1 MENIISQH
9 DDIHKAIDNL
19 INIYSIHVKYEN
31 KILFLRNKI
40 KSKNHVNVNNEIK
53 NHIKDHILFL
63 NKINELKI
71 LLEKHIED
79 YDKTQIHPLS
89 KL

>member
-1 MENIISQH
+1 MKNIISQH

-19 INIYSIHVKYEN
+19 INVYSIHVNYEN
-31 KILFLRNKI
+31 KLLILRNKM
-40 KSKNHVNVNNEIK
+40 KPKNHPNINYEIK

-79 YDKTQIHPLS
+79 YDKIQIHPLS

>member
-19 INIYSIHVKYEN
+19 FNIYKIHIKYEN
-31 KILFLRNKI
+31 KLLFLRNKI
-40 KSKNHVNVNNEIK
+40 KPSDHLNVNTHIK
-53 NHIKDHILFL
+53 KHIKDHILFL
-63 NKINELKI
+63 NKIHELKI
-71 LLEKHIED
+71 LLEKHIIN
-79 YDKTQIHPLS
+79 YDKIQIHPLS

>member
-9 DDIHKAIDNL
+9 DDIYKAINNL
-19 INIYSIHVKYEN
+19 INVYKIHIKYEN
-31 KILFLRNKI
+31 KLLILRNKI
-40 KSKNHVNVNNEIK
+40 KPNDHPNVNNHIK